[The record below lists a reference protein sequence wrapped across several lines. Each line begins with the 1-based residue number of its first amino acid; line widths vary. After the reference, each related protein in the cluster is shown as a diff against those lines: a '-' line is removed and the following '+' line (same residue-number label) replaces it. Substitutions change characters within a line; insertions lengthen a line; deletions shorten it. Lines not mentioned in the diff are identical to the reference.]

1 MKNQKIRQRLPLKQ
15 MKSPF
20 PLGSCKK
27 YLVVFATFFLF
38 ITETAAGWISGRHVV
53 WVNLDKSPGGAQVD
67 RTIASFL
74 NKNPTT
80 CDGVWSISDS
90 WLYMKRR
97 PPKITNDLVAGIF
110 KDGQIS
116 KIKVLHEALKNYA
129 DEYLDDG
136 FDGIIVYSNS
146 GQGKMMR
153 MTTGRRKIETFTVS
167 LKGKQPTSE
176 MIESAFCLL
185 LPPVTRLP

>member
-1 MKNQKIRQRLPLKQ
+1 MKNQKTQQRLPLERKNFQ
-15 MKSPF
+15 F
-20 PLGSCKK
+20 FHRVRKK
-27 YLVVFATFFLF
+27 YLVVFATLFLS
-38 ITETAAGWISGRHVV
+38 ITDTTAGWISGRNVV

-74 NKNPTT
+74 NKNPST
-80 CDGVWSISDS
+80 CDGVWSINDS
-90 WLYMKRR
+90 WLYMKKR
-97 PPKITNDLVAGIF
+97 PPKITDALVADIF
-110 KDGQIS
+110 KNGKAS
-116 KIKVLHEALKNYA
+116 EIKALHEALKNYT

-146 GQGKMMR
+146 GEGKMMR

-167 LKGKQPTSE
+167 LKGKQPRSE
-176 MIESAFCLL
+176 MIESAFCFL

>member
-1 MKNQKIRQRLPLKQ
+1 
-15 MKSPF
+15 MKSQKTQQSRPPECRKFPF
-20 PLGSCKK
+20 PFGIRKK
-27 YLVVFATFFLF
+27 HLAVFATLFFS
-38 ITETAAGWISGRHVV
+38 ISETTAGWISGRNVV

-80 CDGVWSISDS
+80 CDGIWSINDS

-97 PPKITNDLVAGIF
+97 PPKITDDLVADIF
-110 KDGQIS
+110 KNGQTS
-116 KIKVLHEALKNYA
+116 KIKALHEALKNYT

-136 FDGIIVYSNS
+136 FDGIIVYSNP
-146 GQGKMMR
+146 GEGKMMR
-153 MTTGRRKIETFTVS
+153 LTTGRRKIETFTVS
-167 LKGKQPTSE
+167 LKGKQPRSD
-176 MIESAFCLL
+176 MIESAFCFL